1 MDAKATAKRLL
12 EPGQSLSQR
21 VARSGVW
28 VFATQISS
36 QGLGFIS
43 TIILA
48 RLLVPQDFGIVGIA
62 LLAKAVLDIFSITGF
77 NEALIQK
84 KENIAEYL
92 NTAWVVSIIRGFV
105 LALILFGIAPFVASF
120 FNSPMSSPILRVLA
134 ITCVLGG
141 FANIGVIYFQKELE
155 FGKQFVYLLSGTVV
169 NVMVSITAAI
179 ILRNAWAL
187 VLGML
192 AGSVIQC
199 IVSYLVHP
207 YRPHFHF
214 QLGQAKELFRFGRW
228 MLASAIVVF
237 LATQGDDAFLGKVLG
252 VTALGLYL
260 MAFRFGNLSGAMVGV
275 ISRVAFPAYSKLQDN
290 IPQLRN
296 AYLKTVRVVSFLAIP
311 LSGGIFMLGPEF
323 TQIFLGDKWM
333 PMVPALRIL
342 AISAMIKVI
351 TSTGSALYNAVGK
364 PRLYFMIV
372 LFKVIALAAAIYPL
386 TMLWG
391 MAGTAIAVLLSCCVA
406 IPIWFD
412 YIKKAVGI
420 RAIDLKGTLLPP
432 LGATLIMCAGIFVLG
447 MSLNQFQLAGFLVSV
462 FTGMIIYF
470 SFIFLIQKISSYEV
484 LKDISFIFNSLK

>member
-77 NEALIQK
+77 DAALIQK
-84 KENIAEYL
+84 KEDIAEYL

-105 LALILFGIAPFVASF
+105 LALILFGIAPFAAAF

-155 FGKQFVYLLSGTVV
+155 FGKQFVYLLSGTVA

-192 AGSVIQC
+192 AGSLIQC

-207 YRPHFHF
+207 YRPHFYF

-342 AISAMIKVI
+342 AISAMIKV
-351 TSTGSALYNAVGK
+351 TMDTCGALFNGMGRPDMSFK
-364 PRLYFMIV
+364 LV
-372 LFKVIALAAAIYPL
+372 LVRVVTLAATIYPL

-391 MAGTAIAVLLSCCVA
+391 MAGTAMTVLLAVCAS
-406 IPIWFD
+406 IPIWLFGTAKLTRIGVGD
-412 YIKKAVGI
+412 YLRII
-420 RAIDLKGTLLPP
+420 LPP
-432 LGATLIMCAGIFVLG
+432 FIGAFIMAAGIFVLG
-447 MSLNQFQLAGFLVSV
+447 MSLNQFQLMGFLASV
-462 FTGMIIYF
+462 FTGIIIYF
-470 SFIFLIQKISSYEV
+470 SFICIIQKISSYEV